1 MQLSIDDFGTG
12 YSSLSYINKLPI
24 DEVKIDKS
32 LIFDLSTGTEDQVIV
47 KTTLDMAQNLGYRV
61 VAEGVENQEMLD
73 ILNQLGCDTIQG
85 YFLAR
90 PMPLAA
96 LLTWFTENDVQTAQL
111 NRELSKQGKL
121 GRLK

>member
-73 ILNQLGCDTIQG
+73 ILKQLGCDTIQG